1 MDERKKEMKELKK
14 KLWEWGRAM
23 ERFVWKEEEIK
34 KIQMFYEM
42 QREIWEKRAGG
53 KNNKELEQI
62 QKEYQEEVGK
72 LRIEMV
78 EILREKRRMDE
89 MIRRLER
96 EEQTFL
102 KHRFEKGYGFDYI
115 SVKMHLSRAT
125 LFRMQNKALEE
136 LLEIEKLRLS

>member
-14 KLWEWGRAM
+14 KQWEWGRAM
-23 ERFVWKEEEIK
+23 ERFGWKEEEIK

-102 KHRFEKGYGFDYI
+102 KLRFEKGYGFDAF
-115 SVKMHLSRAT
+115 SH
-125 LFRMQNKALEE
+125 
-136 LLEIEKLRLS
+136 